1 LQRVDKHFQFGRI
14 TAQSVQPTEIGCP
27 FVGRGE
33 TPRRLAVL
41 AVVEA
46 YMRSSK
52 CLGLFLS
59 AILFLLCGCGGGS
72 NPTPQYIQPPF
83 NLTYTTSTADYIKG
97 TPITAN
103 SPTSAGGAA
112 GSYSVSPALPA
123 GLTLSTSTGVIT
135 GTPTAV
141 TATASYTVTA
151 SNSAGSTTA
160 SLSITVNDQAPS
172 GLSYTNGT
180 AIYAIRVPITP
191 NSPTSTGG
199 AVTMYSVIPAL
210 PAGLSLSPTTGIISG
225 TPATATA
232 TASYTV
238 TASNTGGST
247 TATLTI
253 TAAKVVPTGP
263 AMDCANI
270 AQLVLPNAQITTA
283 ELVSGNSTPSTL
295 YPGAGLLPEHCLVQG
310 IVNPR
315 LGVPAPAMDQYG
327 NLTPAT
333 ASDPNYGIS
342 FELRMPTTTWNGDF
356 FFTGGSGNDGVVAEA
371 VGATLGGG
379 TAFPPA
385 LYRGF
390 AVITQNS
397 GHTSNTSGP
406 NQNDGFGYDPQ
417 ARNDYGYQQ
426 TGTMTPI
433 AKSILTSF
441 YGISPVYSY
450 YLGCSN
456 GGREAMVA
464 SQRWGDMFD
473 GIVAGDPGYRLPH
486 AAIAEAWD
494 TQQFAQAALAV
505 GTTGPTYDIN
515 GNPNLPPAA
524 SQADLA
530 LVAQLVL
537 QTCDSLDGLT
547 DKMIFNT
554 AACKQAFNPATI
566 TQLQCT
572 AAKTPTCLLP
582 AQIAAIQNVFAG
594 PVDSQ
599 MNALYSDWPYD
610 VGISDIKWLMWPIG
624 FYPSLYPLY
633 LPIGYP
639 QPVYA
644 PVTYPQTP
652 ADNITQG
659 AQSAMYLFST
669 PPNPSLNLFNVTMD
683 DLNGAVNATNSTFT
697 QSAVAYME
705 ATSTNLDTFTAH
717 NGKII
722 FFHGESDPVF
732 SMYDTVSYYG
742 RLSSQYGTNT
752 GSFARL
758 FLIPGMNHCSGG
770 SYALDSFDPLGAI
783 VSWVEA
789 DTAPDSMTAGNSFNN
804 PSNLVSGSA
813 LPISRTRPLCPY
825 PQYAQYTGTGDS
837 EVAANFVCVAP
848 NPEDV
853 LAPKVKTIFHRQ

>member
-1 LQRVDKHFQFGRI
+1 V
-14 TAQSVQPTEIGCP
+14 AS
-27 FVGRGE
+27 GE
-33 TPRRLAVL
+33 TPRHVMAPATIEKELS
-41 AVVEA
+41 
-46 YMRSSK
+46 MRSIK
-52 CLGLFLS
+52 WLGL
-59 AILFLLCGCGGGS
+59 ILTAVSLLFCGCGGGPS
-72 NPTPQYIQPPF
+72 AVVSPQPPSA
-83 NLTYTTSTADYIKG
+83 LSYTTATAVYIKG
-97 TPITAN
+97 TA
-103 SPTSAGGAA
+103 
-112 GSYSVSPALPA
+112 
-123 GLTLSTSTGVIT
+123 
-135 GTPTAV
+135 
-141 TATASYTVTA
+141 
-151 SNSAGSTTA
+151 
-160 SLSITVNDQAPS
+160 
-172 GLSYTNGT
+172 
-180 AIYAIRVPITP
+180 ITP

-199 AVTMYSVIPAL
+199 AVTAYSVSPAL
-210 PAGLSLSPTTGIISG
+210 PAGLSLSPSTGIISG
-225 TPATATA
+225 IPATATA

-238 TASNTGGST
+238 TASNTTGST

-253 TAAKVVPTGP
+253 TTAKIVPTEP

-270 AQLVLPNAQITTA
+270 YQLDLPNTQITTA
-283 ELVSGNSTPSTL
+283 ELVSANSTLSTL
-295 YPGAGLLPEHCLVQG
+295 YPGAGYLPEHCLVQG

-315 LGVPAPAMDQYG
+315 LGVPAPAMDEYG
-327 NLTPAT
+327 NLTPTT

-356 FFTGGSGNDGVVAEA
+356 FFTGGSGNDGVVSEA

-385 LYRGF
+385 LYLGF

-397 GHTSNTSGP
+397 GHTTPSTSDPNAP

-417 ARNDYGYQQ
+417 ARYDYGYQQ
-426 TGTMTPI
+426 TGTLTPV

-450 YLGCSN
+450 YCGCSN

-494 TQQFAQAALAV
+494 TQQFAQAASAM
-505 GTTGPTYDIN
+505 GTTPDPN
-515 GNPNLPPAA
+515 GNPNLFSAA

-530 LVAQLVL
+530 LVGQLVL
-537 QTCDSLDGLT
+537 QACDSLDGLQ

-554 AACKQAFNPATI
+554 AACKTAFNPATI
-566 TQLQCT
+566 SQLQCT
-572 AAKTPTCLLP
+572 GAKTPTCLLP
-582 AQIAAIQNVFAG
+582 AQILAIQNVFEG

-599 MNALYSDWPYD
+599 GNALYSNWPYD

-624 FYPSLYPLY
+624 LNPPLY
-633 LPIGYP
+633 LPMGYP
-639 QPVYA
+639 QPVNFPLPLSA
-644 PVTYPQTP
+644 YPQTP
-652 ADNITQG
+652 AANITQG

-669 PPNPSLNLFNVTMD
+669 PPNPPPNPSTYVFNMSMD
-683 DLNGAVNATNSTFT
+683 DLSNAITSTNSTFT
-697 QSAVAYME
+697 QSAVDYME

-732 SMYDTVSYYG
+732 SMYDTVNYYEN
-742 RLSSQYGTNT
+742 LSSKYGTAT

-758 FLIPGMNHCSGG
+758 FLVPGMNHCSGG

-789 DTAPDSMTAGNSFNN
+789 GTAPDSMIAGNSFNLTAN
-804 PSNLVSGSA
+804 PLNQTPNPLSGSA
-813 LPISRTRPLCPY
+813 LPSGRTRPLCPY
-825 PQYAQYTGTGDS
+825 PQYAQYTGTGSS
-837 EVAANFVCVAP
+837 EDAANFTCVAP
-848 NPEDV
+848 NSDDV
-853 LAPKVKTIFHRQ
+853 VAPKVKTIFRRQ

>member
-1 LQRVDKHFQFGRI
+1 
-14 TAQSVQPTEIGCP
+14 
-27 FVGRGE
+27 
-33 TPRRLAVL
+33 
-41 AVVEA
+41 
-46 YMRSSK
+46 MRPIQW
-52 CLGLFLS
+52 LGLSLTVVFL
-59 AILFLLCGCGGGS
+59 FFCGCGGS
-72 NPTPQYIQPPF
+72 SSQVTPAQPPST
-83 NLTYTTSTADYIKG
+83 LSYTTSSAVYTKG
-97 TPITAN
+97 TAITAN
-103 SPTSAGGAA
+103 SPTSTGGAVA
-112 GSYSVSPALPA
+112 SYSVSPSLPA
-123 GLTLSTSTGVIT
+123 GLSLSTVTGAIS

-141 TATASYTVTA
+141 TAMASYTVSA
-151 SNSAGSTTA
+151 SNSAGSATVT
-160 SLSITVNDQAPS
+160 LSITVNDQAPS

-191 NSPTSTGG
+191 NNPTSTGG
-199 AVTMYSVIPAL
+199 AVISYSVSPTL
-210 PAGLSLSPTTGIISG
+210 PAGLGLSPSTGIISG

-232 TASYTV
+232 AASYTV

-247 TATLTI
+247 TGTLTI
-253 TAAKVVPTGP
+253 TAAKIVPTAP

-270 AQLVLPNAQITTA
+270 AQLVLPNTQITIA
-283 ELVSGNSTPSTL
+283 ELVSANSTP
-295 YPGAGLLPEHCLVQG
+295 YPSPYQASWGEMPEHCLVQG

-315 LGVPAPAMDQYG
+315 IGVPAPAMDQYG
-327 NLTPAT
+327 NLTPT
-333 ASDPNYGIS
+333 TPSDPNYGIS

-385 LYRGF
+385 LYLGF

-397 GHTSNTSGP
+397 GHTSNTAGP

-426 TGTMTPI
+426 TGTVTPI
-433 AKSILTSF
+433 AKSILASF

-464 SQRWGDMFD
+464 SQMWGDIFD

-486 AAIAEAWD
+486 AAVAEAWD

-524 SQADLA
+524 SQSDLA

-537 QTCDSLDGLT
+537 QKCDSLDGLT

-566 TQLQCT
+566 SQLQCT
-572 AAKTPTCLLP
+572 GAKTPACLLP
-582 AQIAAIQNVFAG
+582 AQIAAIQNVFSG

-599 MNALYSDWPYD
+599 GNALYSNWPYD
-610 VGISDIKWLMWPIG
+610 VGISDFKWLMWPIG
-624 FYPSLYPLY
+624 FNPLLYPVN
-633 LPIGYP
+633 LPVGYP
-639 QPVYA
+639 QPVY
-644 PVTYPQTP
+644 TLIQYPTTP
-652 ADNITQG
+652 AANITQG

-669 PPNPSLNLFNVTMD
+669 PPDPSLNLFTVPMN
-683 DLNGAVNATNSTFT
+683 DLNSAVNATNSTFT

-705 ATSTNLDTFTAH
+705 ATSTNLDAFTAH

-732 SMYDTVSYYG
+732 SMYDTVNYYES
-742 RLSSQYGTNT
+742 LSSQYGTNT
-752 GSFARL
+752 GNFARL

-770 SYALDSFDPLGAI
+770 SYALDSFDPLSAI
-783 VSWVEA
+783 VNWVEA
-789 DTAPDSMTAGNSFNN
+789 GTAPDFMTAGNSFSQTAN
-804 PSNLVSGSA
+804 PLSGSA
-813 LPISRTRPLCPY
+813 LPPGRTRPLCPY
-825 PQYAQYTGTGDS
+825 PQYALYTGTGNIED
-837 EVAANFVCVAP
+837 AANFTCVAP
-848 NPEDV
+848 SPADV
-853 LAPKVKTIFHRQ
+853 PDSNFKTMLRRQ

>member
-1 LQRVDKHFQFGRI
+1 
-14 TAQSVQPTEIGCP
+14 
-27 FVGRGE
+27 
-33 TPRRLAVL
+33 
-41 AVVEA
+41 
-46 YMRSSK
+46 MRSIQW
-52 CLGLFLS
+52 LGLSLTGVLLLLS
-59 AILFLLCGCGGGS
+59 GCGGGS
-72 NPTPQYIQPPF
+72 SPSPVVQPPST
-83 NLTYTTSTADYIKG
+83 LSYTTGTADYTKG
-97 TPITAN
+97 TAITAN
-103 SPTSAGGAA
+103 SPTSTGGAVSA
-112 GSYSVSPALPA
+112 YTVSPALPA
-123 GLTLSTSTGVIT
+123 GLTLSASTGVIT

-151 SNSAGSTTA
+151 SNSAGSTIA
-160 SLSITVNDQAPS
+160 SLSITVNDQPPS
-172 GLSYTNGT
+172 GLSYTKGT
-180 AIYAIRVPITP
+180 AVYAIRAPIPP

-199 AVTMYSVIPAL
+199 AVTIYSVIPAL
-210 PAGLSLSPTTGIISG
+210 PAGLSLSPSTGIISG

-253 TAAKVVPTGP
+253 TTAKVVPTEP
-263 AMDCANI
+263 AMGCANI
-270 AQLVLPNAQITTA
+270 AQLVLPNTQITTA

-295 YPGAGLLPEHCLVQG
+295 YPGAGLLPEHCLVRG

-379 TAFPPA
+379 MAFPPA

-390 AVITQNS
+390 AVVTQNS
-397 GHTSNTSGP
+397 GHVSNTGGP

-524 SQADLA
+524 SQSDLA
-530 LVAQLVL
+530 LVGQLVL
-537 QTCDSLDGLT
+537 QACDSLDGLQ

-554 AACKQAFNPATI
+554 AACQQAFNPSTI
-566 TQLQCT
+566 SQLQC
-572 AAKTPTCLLP
+572 AGAKTPTCLLP

-599 MNALYSDWPYD
+599 GNALYSNWPYD
-610 VGISDIKWLMWPIG
+610 VGISDPKWLMWPLGLSPPVFI
-624 FYPSLYPLY
+624 PV
-633 LPIGYP
+633 GYP
-639 QPVYA
+639 QPVLA
-644 PVTYPQTP
+644 SIPVP
-652 ADNITQG
+652 ASPAANITQG

-669 PPNPSLNLFNVTMD
+669 PPDPSRNLFDASMD
-683 DLNGAVNATNSTFT
+683 HLQGAVNATNSTFP
-697 QSAVAYME
+697 QSAVSYME
-705 ATSTNLDTFTAH
+705 ATSTNLDTFTAR

-722 FFHGESDPVF
+722 FYHGESDPVF

-742 RLSSQYGTNT
+742 RLSSQYGTDT

-758 FLIPGMNHCSGG
+758 FLVPGMNHCSGG
-770 SYALDSFDPLGAI
+770 SYALDSFDPLSAI
-783 VSWVEA
+783 MNWVEA
-789 DTAPDSMTAGNSFNN
+789 GAAPDSMTAGNSFNN
-804 PSNLVSGSA
+804 PSNLASGSA
-813 LPISRTRPLCPY
+813 LPPGRTRPLCPY
-825 PQYAQYTGTGDS
+825 PQYAQYKGSGTS
-837 EVAANFVCVAP
+837 EDAVDFTCVAP
-848 NPEDV
+848 NPELV
-853 LAPKVKTIFHRQ
+853 VGPEAKTISRRQ